1 MNQVC
6 VDTPQGVNTAAAHGA
21 DRIELCSALS
31 VGGLTPSHGLM
42 EYAAALTSASAS
54 ATPVVAMVRPRAG
67 GFVYSR
73 EELVAMKADIR
84 AARRAGL
91 AGVVL
96 GASRPDGSLDED
108 VLARLV
114 AEARGVE
121 GGSEVCMG

>member
-1 MNQVC
+1 M
-6 VDTPQGVNTAAAHGA
+6 NTAAAHGA

-31 VGGLTPSHGLM
+31 VGGLTPSPGLM
-42 EYAAALTSASAS
+42 ECAAAKISVGAN

-67 GFVYSR
+67 DFVYTH

-96 GASRPDGSLDED
+96 GASRPDGSLDEEA
-108 VLARLV
+108 LAGLV
-114 AEARGVE
+114 AEARGME
-121 GGSEVCMG
+121 GGSEVCVR